1 MSDNASQEPI
11 DEKFASEIE
20 EHEANQPEETF
31 DERMVE
37 LMTTIKDKVPSEC
50 DAVIIIK
57 PHDGDTPIVFTQG
70 HPFDTTALGAH
81 FTRQMK
87 QQLLAELDTEN

>member
-1 MSDNASQEPI
+1 
-11 DEKFASEIE
+11 
-20 EHEANQPEETF
+20 
-31 DERMVE
+31 MVE
-37 LMTTIKDKVPSEC
+37 LMTTIKENVPGEC

-70 HPFDTTALGAH
+70 HPYDTAALGAQ

-87 QQLLAELDTEN
+87 QQLLAELDTER